1 MNLDRCGYKITGHL
15 GLGSFGVVESVQ
27 KGSEIYAAKI
37 LDFKDGISNLSE
49 IDIISKIIHKN
60 INQCYEIIT
69 PKSCIFSNDPKIV
82 LITKLG
88 FSDLENITRFLTFE
102 NKVNILHQVAQA
114 IKIIHQEKIL
124 HNDIKEKNII
134 IQKTTRNYITEYN
147 AFLTDFGMSTLY
159 FDNRLRQFM
168 GTHMYV
174 APEINENSTNYE
186 YTPATD
192 IWSYGITCLK
202 VFSNQNI
209 PTMYKSLQINE
220 FHKILKEFKKETIK
234 DFIENYVENKKLE
247 ICIDFLSL
255 LLEYNPTQR
264 LKNFETILNHEI
276 FSGMEI
282 VKDYKIRTLIPRKY
296 LFKDYDIRIVELICE
311 CIDKL
316 NQTFAELNLEKI
328 SVFIFFLTVDIV
340 YTTYDIMHERYS
352 NFKEIRNLFI
362 ITCFWI
368 AVKYTIKE
376 SKFESLPPFLDLFN
390 SVINYP
396 RNFERM
402 LIILNLEVQIVEDLK
417 GIIYNKFRIYDLCK
431 DANEVRI
438 AFNLILQKDPTE
450 YGYFELNEKEW
461 NRIVD
466 ISLSL
471 IKKNVKEKES
481 LEFRQLKESINQGFK
496 TLNFRNILNLR

>member
-1 MNLDRCGYKITGHL
+1 MDLDRCGYKITNNL
-15 GLGSFGVVESVQ
+15 GSGSFGIVKSVE
-27 KGSEIYAAKI
+27 KGGKLYAAKI

-49 IDIISKIIHKN
+49 IDIMSKIVHKN

-69 PKSCIFSNDPKIV
+69 PKSCMFSSNPKIV

-88 FSDLENITRFLTFE
+88 FSDLQKITKSLTFE

-134 IQKTTRNYITEYN
+134 IEKTTRNYITEYN
-147 AFLTDFGMSTLY
+147 AFLTDFGISTLY
-159 FDNRLRQFM
+159 FDNRLQFI
-168 GTHMYV
+168 GTRKYV
-174 APEINENSTNYE
+174 APEISENSTQYLE

-202 VFSNQNI
+202 VFSNQNL
-209 PTMYKSLQINE
+209 PAKYEGLQINE
-220 FHKILKEFKKETIK
+220 FHKILKESKRETIT
-234 DFIENYVENKKLE
+234 DFIEKYVEKAKLE

-296 LFKDYDIRIVELICE
+296 LFKDYDIGIVELIRE

-316 NQTFAELNLEKI
+316 NQTFTKLNLEKI

-340 YTTYDIMHERYS
+340 YTTYDIIHERYS
-352 NFKEIRNLFI
+352 SNFEEIRNLFI

-376 SKFESLPPFLDLFN
+376 SKFESLPFLDLFN

-431 DANEVRI
+431 DANEVKI

-481 LEFRQLKESINQGFK
+481 LEFRELKESVNQGFK